1 MKKLLLILLCLSTF
15 LLSNNLKA
23 QCNIM
28 STPTSCCN
36 WCDGTASVSV
46 TGGNP
51 GYSYLWTGPPGF
63 TATTSTVNGLCEG
76 TYPVI
81 IIDAIGDTVC
91 NDTVVIVLSP
101 NALVYNLTITPP
113 SAPGLCDG
121 FLTANINGGTPPL
134 SYLWFDSN
142 MNTINGA
149 LGSIL
154 SGLCAGDTCCVFV
167 TDLFGACCDTVCGI
181 IPEIVLGIIDVS
193 ENKKKT
199 ILKITNVL
207 GQPIKGKTNEPLFY
221 IYDDGTVEKRI
232 TVE

>member
-15 LLSNNLKA
+15 LWSNNLKA
-23 QCNIM
+23 QCTITA
-28 STPTSCCN
+28 TPTSCCN

-81 IIDAIGDTVC
+81 AIDAIGDTVC
-91 NDTVVIVLSP
+91 NDTAVIVLSP

-121 FLTANINGGTPPL
+121 SLTTNINGGSPPY
-134 SYLWFDSN
+134 SYLWLVFCVK
-142 MNTINGA
+142 A
-149 LGSIL
+149 IL
-154 SGLCAGDTCCVFV
+154 TGQK
-167 TDLFGACCDTVCGI
+167 
-181 IPEIVLGIIDVS
+181 EILRERKEREERERKEREERDRECRHNRHV
-193 ENKKKT
+193 
-199 ILKITNVL
+199 
-207 GQPIKGKTNEPLFY
+207 Q
-221 IYDDGTVEKRI
+221 DDGSWHQRLPRHRI
-232 TVE
+232 LASWPA